1 MESVLSKPIHAIL
14 EPSNQARFQKP
25 SLKRTFVHD
34 PKWSVGTLIA
44 TPNISDSIVYIERNT
59 WCTSRRSCVN
69 AHSVPRKWLLET
81 CCRKKKTYVGSWLF
95 SWCHSPARLASFRRC
110 FCSKYWEA
118 MGGWGFERNKC
129 TLTAGKRFR
138 IAEGAD
144 DDKGWKGVWVLVYS
158 TRSHSLMYIYIDR
171 LVPHLKM
178 IAFRLAHTYI
188 CTLRTIPRN
197 IFFTQDSIKQ
207 MPVTST
213 QTKQHKTRW
222 LPASRIG
229 ERFRKALR

>member
-1 MESVLSKPIHAIL
+1 LCISSGTHGARLGGLASTPT
-14 EPSNQARFQKP
+14 PSRAND
-25 SLKRTFVHD
+25 SLR
-34 PKWSVGTLIA
+34 PA
-44 TPNISDSIVYIERNT
+44 AE
-59 WCTSRRSCVN
+59 
-69 AHSVPRKWLLET
+69 
-81 CCRKKKTYVGSWLF
+81 KKNYVGSWLF

-138 IAEGAD
+138 IAEEAD

-158 TRSHSLMYIYIDR
+158 TGSHSLMYIYIDR

-178 IAFRLAHTYI
+178 IAFPLAHTYI

-207 MPVTST
+207 MPDINPDQAAQNKMTACLSNRRT
-213 QTKQHKTRW
+213 
-222 LPASRIG
+222 L
-229 ERFRKALR
+229 